1 MSKFDIII
9 SVILGLA
16 CAVFLVLDISIFI
29 SWAKAKEKA
38 FISNWSSLLTT
49 LLLGVGVALPNK
61 DRAFGILYIICLVL
75 IIPFEMICLSPE
87 GIRRSIFK
95 NNGIDSVE
103 NYSYEF
109 GQNSLGMETLYIFD
123 SRRTR
128 GIPYNVGIKKTKTVK
143 MLADWYGKHGYENPL
158 TK

>member
-95 NNGIDSVE
+95 N
-103 NYSYEF
+103 
-109 GQNSLGMETLYIFD
+109 Q
-123 SRRTR
+123 
-128 GIPYNVGIKKTKTVK
+128 GIKRF
-143 MLADWYGKHGYENPL
+143 
-158 TK
+158 